1 MKIFGS
7 EIGSKKLA
15 FILIFSA
22 LSLLFYQFNFSE
34 IVGSE
39 SKAYFTLFQ
48 FIGPIGGGII
58 SPLGG
63 AFSVLLVEV
72 TNFFLTGK
80 ALDPL
85 TAVRFFPMLF
95 AALYFGSKGKDS
107 ALVAIVCMALF
118 WLHPIGNV
126 AWFYALYWLI
136 PLGAAFY
143 KRNLFARSLGATFT
157 AHSVGSVAFLYAFNL
172 PAEVWVALIPIVAIE
187 RLAFAAGISVS
198 YYAVNT
204 VLGAFSSKVD
214 FSFLNIEKKY
224 ALVKA

>member
-1 MKIFGS
+1 MKLFGL

-15 FILIFSA
+15 FILLFSA

-34 IVGSE
+34 IVGAE

-63 AFSVLLVEV
+63 ALSVLVVEI
-72 TNFFLTGK
+72 TNFFFTGK
-80 ALDPL
+80 ALDPIII
-85 TAVRFFPMLF
+85 VRFLPMVF
-95 AALYFGSKGKDS
+95 AALYFGSKRKASGFV
-107 ALVAIVCMALF
+107 ALACMLLF
-118 WLHPIGNV
+118 WLHPIGNQ

-136 PLGAAFY
+136 PLGATFY
-143 KRNLFARSLGATFT
+143 RHNLFARSLGATFT
-157 AHSVGSVAFLYAFNL
+157 AHSIGSVAFLYAFNL
-172 PAEVWVALIPIVAIE
+172 PAEIWIGLIPIVAFE
-187 RLAFAAGISVS
+187 RLMFAAGISVS

-204 VLGAFSSKVD
+204 VLNAFSSKVD

-224 ALVKA
+224 ALWRV

>member
-39 SKAYFTLFQ
+39 PKAYFTLFQ

-63 AFSVLLVEV
+63 ALSVLLVEV

-80 ALDPL
+80 ALDLL
-85 TAVRFFPMLF
+85 TVVRFFPMLF
-95 AALYFGSKGKDS
+95 AALYFGTKGKDS
-107 ALVAIVCMALF
+107 ALVAIACMALF

-126 AWFYALYWLI
+126 VWFYALYWLI

-143 KRNLFARSLGATFT
+143 KQNLFARSLGATFT

-224 ALVKA
+224 ALVRA

>member
-1 MKIFGS
+1 MKLFGL
-7 EIGSKKLA
+7 EIGSKKFA
-15 FILIFSA
+15 FILLFSA

-39 SKAYFTLFQ
+39 PKAYFTLFQ

-58 SPLGG
+58 GPLGG
-63 AFSVLLVEV
+63 ALSVLLVEV

-80 ALDPL
+80 VLDPI
-85 TAVRFFPMLF
+85 TVVRFFPMLF
-95 AALYFGSKGKDS
+95 AALYFGSKRKDS
-107 ALVAIVCMALF
+107 AFIALACLALF
-118 WLHPIGNV
+118 WLHPIGNTV
-126 AWFYALYWLI
+126 WFYALYWVI
-136 PLGAAFY
+136 PLAAAFY
-143 KRNLFARSLGATFT
+143 KHNLFARSLGATFT

-172 PAEVWVALIPIVAIE
+172 PAEVWIGLIPIVAIE
-187 RLAFAAGISVS
+187 RFAFATGISVC

-224 ALVKA
+224 ALWRA